1 MGLLVMTW
9 LLSYARPG
17 ELLRVR
23 HCDLVPPLRG
33 ALQNLSGPLSRK
45 LVPFWMALRG
55 QSSKNPLWSFTYPTF
70 CRFLQ
75 EATTGLTLPPLVP
88 YRWRHSGPSIDIA
101 DGSWSLE
108 QVKKRGRWQVMN
120 FFKRYERHSRLR
132 QSRESLARKSPAVCC
147 AASRTRLIWNL
158 VAFTERPL
166 RGTHRLRHSASV

>member
-1 MGLLVMTW
+1 M
-9 LLSYARPG
+9 
-17 ELLRVR
+17 R

-75 EATTGLTLPPLVP
+75 EATTGLTLPPSVP

-101 DGSWSLE
+101 DGSRSLK
-108 QVKKRGRWQVMN
+108 QVKKTRTVASHE
-120 FFKRYERHSRLR
+120 FF
-132 QSRESLARKSPAVCC
+132 QTIREALPLETKSGILARKSPAVCC
-147 AASRTRLIWNL
+147 VASRTRLMWNL